1 MSDMMETTSLVPE
14 TVSEK
19 IAALVAVGATPDEAK
34 QLATLA
40 PASPAERK
48 RASGHLSSVEQSLAV
63 DPRTAHKLAEGLGQ
77 DDMGLAFALQEQ
89 ALGATDEVERMLMNQ
104 ILAMNGLAL
113 RATARAH
120 STEYVQQCDAYI
132 NQANKCSR
140 TFAVLIETLSR
151 YRGKTSEQKVTV
163 QHVHVHEGGQAVVGN
178 VAAPPG
184 GRSRARK
191 GHSTP

>member
-1 MSDMMETTSLVPE
+1 MTEQVDTNSLVPTE
-14 TVSEK
+14 VSEK
-19 IAALVAVGATPDEAK
+19 IAALISVGASPEEANAI
-34 QLATLA
+34 ATAA
-40 PASPAERK
+40 PLTAADK
-48 RASGHLSSVEQSLAV
+48 ARASLALRNAEHSLAV
-63 DPRTAHKLAEGLGQ
+63 DPRTATKVAETIGPE
-77 DDMGLAFALQEQ
+77 DMGVALVLQEN
-89 ALGATDEVERMLMNQ
+89 ALGAADEIERMLMNQ

-120 STEYVQQCDAYI
+120 STEFVQQCDGYI

-140 TFAVLIETLSR
+140 TFATLVETLSR

-178 VAAPPG
+178 VAAPEG

>member
-1 MSDMMETTSLVPE
+1 MNDQAATNSLVSVE
-14 TVSEK
+14 VSER
-19 IAALVAVGATPDEAK
+19 IAALVVAGASQEEAE
-34 QLATLA
+34 AMAMVA
-40 PASPAERK
+40 PATPAERK
-48 RASGHLSSVEQSLAV
+48 RASGHLSSVEHSLAV
-63 DPRTAHKLAEGLGQ
+63 DPRTATKLAEKLGEP
-77 DDMGLAFALQEQ
+77 DMGLALALQEQ
-89 ALGATDEVERMLMNQ
+89 ALGATDEIERMLMNQ

-120 STEYVQQCDAYI
+120 SAEYVQQCDGYI

-140 TFAVLIETLSR
+140 TFATLVETLSR

-178 VAAPPG
+178 VAAPQG
-184 GRSRARK
+184 GRSRTLK

>member
-1 MSDMMETTSLVPE
+1 MSDQAETNSLVSVE
-14 TVSEK
+14 VSEK
-19 IAALVAVGATPDEAK
+19 IAALVAVGAKLEEAESM
-34 QLATLA
+34 AMVA
-40 PASPAERK
+40 PATDAERK
-48 RASGHLSSVEQSLAV
+48 RATGHLSSVEHSLAV
-63 DPRTAHKLAEGLGQ
+63 DPKLAGKLAESLGKP
-77 DDMGLAFALQEQ
+77 DMGLAFALQEQ
-89 ALGATDEVERMLMNQ
+89 ALGATDEIERMLMNQ

-120 STEYVQQCDAYI
+120 SAEYVQQCDGYI

-140 TFAVLIETLSR
+140 TFATLVETLSR

-178 VAAPPG
+178 VAAPQG
-184 GRSRARK
+184 GRSRVRK

>member
-1 MSDMMETTSLVPE
+1 VSEELSTNSLVTTE
-14 TVSEK
+14 VSEK
-19 IAALVAVGATPDEAK
+19 IAALIAEGCTQQEAESMA
-34 QLATLA
+34 LAA
-40 PASPAERK
+40 PATPAERK
-48 RASGHLSSVEQSLAV
+48 RASGYLSSVEHSLAI
-63 DPRTAHKLAEGLGQ
+63 DPRSATKLAEKVGEA
-77 DDMGLAFALQEQ
+77 DMGLAFALQEN
-89 ALGATDEVERMLMNQ
+89 ALGAADEIERMLMNQ

-120 STEYVQQCDAYI
+120 STEYVQQCDMHI

-140 TFAVLIETLSR
+140 TFATLVETLSR

-163 QHVHVHEGGQAVVGN
+163 QHVHVHDGGQAVVGN
-178 VAAPPG
+178 VAAPEG